1 MATYPH
7 PTDIDTSGHPSEKHT
22 PIREALDAE
31 VHDAREKL
39 ADAGART
46 RSKAA
51 SFSEK
56 VRLKAIDEAD
66 QRKDALAEGLHDI
79 ANRVRGSV
87 REDTAGA
94 ALTGK
99 LAREAADGLDN
110 LSRSIQERSI
120 VNAADDLRD
129 IGRRHPLL
137 FVAGGLLAGLT
148 IARFLKASSDR
159 AEEYEYEDDELEAY
173 DDDENLYAEDNAGTG
188 MSGFEQETDAARST
202 SVLGT
207 DDRA

>member
-1 MATYPH
+1 MATYPN
-7 PTDIDTSGHPSEKHT
+7 PTDIDTSDHLSEKHT
-22 PIREALDAE
+22 PIRDALDAE
-31 VHDAREKL
+31 MQDAREKL
-39 ADAGART
+39 SNAGSRT

-56 VRLKAIDEAD
+56 MRLKAIDEAD

-79 ANRVRGSV
+79 ADRVRGSV
-87 REDTAGA
+87 REDTTGA
-94 ALTGK
+94 ALTGRF
-99 LAREAADGLDN
+99 AREAADGLDN
-110 LSRSIQERSI
+110 LSRSIQERSL

-148 IARFLKASSDR
+148 LARFLKASSDR
-159 AEEYEYEDDELEAY
+159 AVEYEDDDMEDY
-173 DDDENLYAEDNAGTG
+173 HDEDSPYVDEGVGLD
-188 MSGFEQETDAARST
+188 MSGFERETDAARST

>member
-7 PTDIDTSGHPSEKHT
+7 HTDIDTRDHPSEKHT
-22 PIREALDAE
+22 PIRDALDAE
-31 VHDAREKL
+31 MHDAREKL

-148 IARFLKASSDR
+148 IARFLKASSER

-173 DDDENLYAEDNAGTG
+173 DDDESPYVEDDAGTG

>member
-1 MATYPH
+1 MATYPN
-7 PTDIDTSGHPSEKHT
+7 PTDLDTSDHLSEKHT
-22 PIREALDAE
+22 PIRDALDAE
-31 VHDAREKL
+31 MEDAREKL
-39 ADAGART
+39 SNAGSRT
-46 RSKAA
+46 LSKAA

-56 VRLKAIDEAD
+56 MRLKAIDEAD

-79 ANRVRGSV
+79 ADSVRGSV
-87 REDTAGA
+87 REDTTGA
-94 ALTGK
+94 ALTGR

-110 LSRSIQERSI
+110 LSRSIQERSL

-148 IARFLKASSDR
+148 LARFLKASSDR
-159 AEEYEYEDDELEAY
+159 AVEYEYEDDDIEDY
-173 DDDENLYAEDNAGTG
+173 HDEDSPYVDEDVGLD
-188 MSGFEQETDAARST
+188 MSAFERETDAARST